1 MYCIVSSTLSV
12 LSTFNVNVQNFI
24 ICCYPHARARTCA
37 CTCIVDNMHVHVHTC
52 IIDLVAG
59 DMYTGSLKT
68 MGFTNIFSMI
78 TLQNYVYV

>member
-1 MYCIVSSTLSV
+1 MHVHVHVSCTTCMYM
-12 LSTFNVNVQNFI
+12 
-24 ICCYPHARARTCA
+24 Y
-37 CTCIVDNMHVHVHTC
+37 NMHVHVHTC

-78 TLQNYVYV
+78 TL